1 MDPGATTR
9 HTTSSVGHRTA
20 STTTHSSR
28 LPIAPSLAPSQQA
41 SSSSQHS
48 AYRSYLEASDEE
60 ILEELARRRRRRE
73 GEAPGEFP
81 QHSSSPVRSRSDL
94 GARGSL
100 SPSTAQ
106 SAATPSHA
114 GSRVYA
120 SPYRVASISPSRA
133 APGLSPALST
143 SPEARTSSS
152 PPTAHRAAAPSHHGS
167 WASAPL
173 PREGIYSPPPSL
185 PLSAPARMPSAV
197 QAAPSPFEGVVRSS
211 PPPLAS
217 PLHVEP
223 TSLDHRE
230 VVSSSRRFRRVSQ
243 DIPLDTSYVPSPKTS
258 RSTFIAVDIPRD
270 YSSST
275 PNRKVSHSSIHCD
288 ENTTPGI
295 YSYVFLNNLGN
306 LTSHSLDVEMPMHA

>member
-1 MDPGATTR
+1 MDMIVQGKLRTTGELR
-9 HTTSSVGHRTA
+9 KGCPNTHVTVGMRAAPNA
-20 STTTHSSR
+20 SK
-28 LPIAPSLAPSQQA
+28 
-41 SSSSQHS
+41 
-48 AYRSYLEASDEE
+48 E

-73 GEAPGEFP
+73 GEVPGEFP

-143 SPEARTSSS
+143 SLEARTSSS
-152 PPTAHRAAAPSHHGS
+152 PPTAHHAAAPSHHGS

-185 PLSAPARMPSAV
+185 PLSAPSRMPSAL
-197 QAAPSPFEGVVRSS
+197 QAAPSPFEGVICSS
-211 PPPLAS
+211 PPPLAL

-230 VVSSSRRFRRVSQ
+230 VVSPSRRSRRVSQ
-243 DIPLDTSYVPSPKTS
+243 DVLPDTSYVPSPKTP
-258 RSTFIAVDIPRD
+258 RSIFFTADIPRD

-275 PNRKVSHSSIHCD
+275 PNRKVSRSSIHCD
-288 ENTTPGI
+288 EKTTPGI
-295 YSYVFLNNLGN
+295 YSYGVSTFNNDLKVTIAT
-306 LTSHSLDVEMPMHA
+306 LSLPQQPGESDVEMPMHA